1 MVLDGTE
8 NWNILSGQCNETSS
22 FFYLGFPMGG
32 GIVDCTHLIC
42 RTIVSGS
49 ETYTYDGIYG
59 NAVGGTLY
67 IRLNHSHNITTAEGL
82 KEWLAAQ
89 HAAGTPVTVYYELD
103 EPIITQHDPQAV
115 PAIYPT
121 TAVYA
126 DAGEIDE
133 AYNRDANKVINT
145 LTNAIIALGGTL

>member
-1 MVLDGTE
+1 
-8 NWNILSGQCNETSS
+8 
-22 FFYLGFPMGG
+22 MGG

-59 NAVGGTLY
+59 NAVGSTLY

-89 HAAGTPVTVYYELD
+89 HAAGTPVTVYYELA
-103 EPIITQHDPQAV
+103 EPVITQHTPTAIPAV
-115 PAIYPT
+115 YPT
-121 TAVYA
+121 TVSYTHLDVYKRQSS
-126 DAGEIDE
+126 
-133 AYNRDANKVINT
+133 N
-145 LTNAIIALGGTL
+145 